1 MDKGGFNQSEEQTS
15 YVLDLFCIMRLSNV
29 HPRSPKKKPW
39 GWGWSNFL
47 IPPFIRHVRVIWAS
61 LALPCE

>member
-29 HPRSPKKKPW
+29 HPRSPKK
-39 GWGWSNFL
+39 
-47 IPPFIRHVRVIWAS
+47 S
-61 LALPCE
+61 LGDEGDQIF